1 MSVFRTVALTFA
13 AVVVLH
19 QPAHASVSDAL
30 DAALDAADIN
40 DGTDSRCQGKLGA
53 KLDSV
58 IESLRSA
65 KKNPTERAI
74 SGAKRKIKAAADV
87 AEDRCPDRVGGPVVA
102 KLDAALDALDEEI
115 DNGDGGGGGGG
126 GGGGVIKVK
135 VGSIN
140 VGNGTW
146 DDRPTVELNPKAITL
161 KGARGRNVFFA
172 VGIRPKNSDTLEW
185 STLAAEQVVYDPAEW
200 KDGGVFRFYNDWLTE
215 HDTSNGN
222 WVAVF
227 VIYDN
232 DTREELGRKETS
244 FTFGTTEDPV
254 MDADT
259 YDAFLAQLSDS
270 RTDFNR
276 LDIVKSFVA
285 SAKINAKQLGPV
297 LDAFTN
303 ELLRLDAAKAALPRV
318 TNPSAALVHASKF
331 RNSLLADEY
340 RGLCQ

>member
-1 MSVFRTVALTFA
+1 MTVSRTVALTFA

-19 QPAHASVSDAL
+19 QPASASVSDAL
-30 DAALDAADIN
+30 DAVLDAADIN
-40 DGTDSRCQGKLGA
+40 DGTDSRCQAKLGGKLDA
-53 KLDSV
+53 AID
-58 IESLRSA
+58 SLRSA
-65 KKNPTERAI
+65 KKNPTDRAI
-74 SGAKRKIKAAADV
+74 SGAKRKIKAAADT

-102 KLDAALDALDEEI
+102 KLDAALDALDEAV

-126 GGGGVIKVK
+126 DGGGVIRVK
-135 VGSIN
+135 VANIN

-146 DDRPTVELNPKAITL
+146 DGRPTVELNPKGITL
-161 KGARGRNVFFA
+161 KGARGRNIFFA

-215 HDTSNGN
+215 HDTANGN

-244 FTFGTTEDPV
+244 FTFGSTEDPV

-259 YDAFLAQLSDS
+259 YDAFLAQLGDS

-285 SAKINAKQLGPV
+285 SSKINAKQLGPV
-297 LDAFTN
+297 LDSFTN

-318 TNPSAALVHASKF
+318 TNPSAALVHANKF